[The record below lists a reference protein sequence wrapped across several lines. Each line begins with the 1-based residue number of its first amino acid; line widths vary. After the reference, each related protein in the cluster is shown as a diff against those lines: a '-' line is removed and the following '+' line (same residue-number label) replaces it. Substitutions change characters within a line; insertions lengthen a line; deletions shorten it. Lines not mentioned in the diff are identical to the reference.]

1 MFRCKDAKRR
11 RRKASIEKLFPPI
24 GEGAAQCCHCE
35 GVKRPS
41 QSQDSCN
48 MNEITTSNAS
58 HSPRND
64 TKRTY
69 RPNSYR
75 LKNKLS
81 SRFTLHPSLKQ
92 KAAFTLSEVLITL
105 GIIGVVAAMTMPVLI
120 QKNNERAWL
129 TAFKKTY
136 SVLSQAY
143 MMAYEEH
150 GVAREWGTSRTTEGC
165 QKIYTIMSPYLK
177 ISDNLGFKRP
187 KGLKRDWRDLNGS
200 TLGNGFFGTSTYN
213 VVLSDGTLIAF
224 NHDDDM
230 HMPILQVDINGVKGP
245 NVMGKDMFYMV
256 LNDKNGYPVISGYAM
271 WWIHNSVSCTID
283 KNASP
288 GWRYGGGCST
298 WIISTG
304 NMDYLHRNL
313 TLEEWQKAVSALLI
327 KNGDVSLK

>member
-11 RRKASIEKLFPPI
+11 RRKASIEKLFPPTI

-105 GIIGVVAAMTMPVLI
+105 GIIGVVA
-120 QKNNERAWL
+120 K
-129 TAFKKTY
+129 
-136 SVLSQAY
+136 
-143 MMAYEEH
+143 
-150 GVAREWGTSRTTEGC
+150 
-165 QKIYTIMSPYLK
+165 
-177 ISDNLGFKRP
+177 
-187 KGLKRDWRDLNGS
+187 
-200 TLGNGFFGTSTYN
+200 
-213 VVLSDGTLIAF
+213 
-224 NHDDDM
+224 
-230 HMPILQVDINGVKGP
+230 
-245 NVMGKDMFYMV
+245 
-256 LNDKNGYPVISGYAM
+256 
-271 WWIHNSVSCTID
+271 
-283 KNASP
+283 
-288 GWRYGGGCST
+288 
-298 WIISTG
+298 
-304 NMDYLHRNL
+304 
-313 TLEEWQKAVSALLI
+313 
-327 KNGDVSLK
+327 